1 MKKANLDEEI
11 AELKQ
16 YLLPTEQTPDL
27 ALRECGRWMPLLCL
41 FALSVLLWLL
51 GKQLIPFE
59 PQRFSAPWSR
69 ELIGTSIL
77 LIFLPIAAY
86 LLTLHLK
93 NRLHPPLI
101 LSASGLK
108 LRNWPHLL
116 PWSHLER
123 IGFDLPSPGLCCISL
138 YFQPFPEPLNSEWCM
153 GIRVFK
159 KQSLVVINGNKL
171 RLPGQETQATLI
183 DLMQTLH
190 HYKDNATA
198 RKRLAELGVSL
209 DD

>member
-1 MKKANLDEEI
+1 MKKTNLDEQI

-16 YLLPTEQTPDL
+16 YLLPTAQTPEL
-27 ALRECGRWMPLLCL
+27 ALREHSRWMPLLCL

-51 GKQLIPFE
+51 ARQLIPFE
-59 PQRFSAPWSR
+59 PKRFFAPWPR

-77 LIFLPIAAY
+77 LIFLPIAAW

-108 LRNWPHLL
+108 LRNCPHLL

-123 IGFDLPSPGLCCISL
+123 IGFDLPSPGFCCISL
-138 YFQPFPEPLNSEWCM
+138 YFHPFPELLKSEWCM
-153 GIRVFK
+153 AIRVFK
-159 KQSLVVINGNKL
+159 KQSVVVIHGNKL

-183 DLMQTLH
+183 DFLQTLH

-198 RKRLAELGVSL
+198 RKRLTELGVSL